1 MNVLKNDTWVMPYL
15 RKYKSLLTLVLVL
28 GFLTLF
34 SGSALMFTSG
44 YLISKCA
51 THPFNILLVYPAI
64 VLTRAFGIAR
74 PVFRYTERLS
84 AHNWVLRIVSN
95 FRKKLYDSVEKTA
108 VAIRQKHQTG
118 SLLTLLADDIEHI
131 ENLYLTTV
139 FPIVTGILVYVF
151 IIAGL
156 SVINWPFA
164 LLMVM
169 LIGILMFIM
178 PLVSV
183 LVNGANEFKQKQIQQ
198 GLYTKLTDSVLGLSD
213 WLISGRRADFMHQH
227 LDSSNQIFELRRKDK
242 NFQWYRDWL
251 SQIVIGVI
259 AIATLV
265 WAGKTMT
272 DSQNAANWI
281 AAFVLCIFPLDQ
293 TFTNIAQGVSEWPTY
308 RESIKRVNELPNA
321 DQPQTTEQI
330 ALQKPVQE
338 LTIDH
343 VDFKYDDGNQLVL
356 NQLNMQIHAGEKIGL
371 LGPSGTGKST
381 LLKLILGDAVPTSG
395 SIKINGIDISQLQNE
410 RANLFGVLDQ
420 QPYLF
425 DTSILNNIRLGN
437 LAATT
442 QQVQAVLDEVELTP
456 LIASLPAGLQTQ
468 VQEAGSRF
476 SGGEQQ
482 RLALARILLQ
492 DAPIIILDEPTVS
505 LDPITERHLLKT
517 IFRVLQDKTVI
528 WVTHHLVGINYVDQ
542 VRFIEHGQF
551 DMSGTPKEL
560 YQNNVRF
567 KQLYEMDR
575 GVGNATD

>member
-15 RKYKSLLTLVLVL
+15 RKYKMLLMLVLAL

-74 PVFRYTERLS
+74 PVFRYAERLS

-95 FRKKLYDSVEKTA
+95 FRKKLYDSVESTA

-151 IIAGL
+151 IIVGL
-156 SVINWPFA
+156 GVINWPFA
-164 LLMVM
+164 LLMLL
-169 LIGILMFIM
+169 LIGILMVVM
-178 PLVSV
+178 PMVSV
-183 LVNGANEFKQKQIQQ
+183 LVNGANEFRQKQIQQ

-213 WLISGRRADFMHQH
+213 WLISGRQSDFMQQH
-227 LDSSNQIFELRRKDK
+227 LATSNQIFTLRRKDK
-242 NFQWYRDWL
+242 NFQWFRDL
-251 SQIVIGVI
+251 ASQIVIGLA
-259 AIATLV
+259 AIATLI
-265 WAGKTMT
+265 WAGTTMT

-308 RESIKRVNELPNA
+308 RESIKRVNNLPQAEQA
-321 DQPQTTEQI
+321 DKRQQKKLTEPFNQ
-330 ALQKPVQE
+330 LV
-338 LTIDH
+338 IDH
-343 VDFKYDDGNQLVL
+343 VDFQYADSRQPVLQQLSL
-356 NQLNMQIHAGEKIGL
+356 QIEAGEKIAL

-381 LLKLILGDAVPTSG
+381 LLKLILGDEHPTAG
-395 SIKINGIDISQLQNE
+395 SIKINGTDIAQLQAE

-437 LAATT
+437 LSATEA
-442 QQVQAVLDEVELTP
+442 QVQKVLDEVELTS
-456 LIASLPAGLQTQ
+456 LIASLPAGIQTQ

-492 DAPIIILDEPTVS
+492 DAPIIILDEPTVA
-505 LDPITERHLLKT
+505 LDPITEQHLLQT
-517 IFRVLQDKTVI
+517 IFKVLKDKTVI
-528 WVTHHLVGINYVDQ
+528 WVTHHLVGINHVDQ

-560 YQNNVRF
+560 YANSERF
-567 KQLYEMDR
+567 RRLYQMDK
-575 GVGNATD
+575 GKV

>member
-1 MNVLKNDTWVMPYL
+1 MDVLKNDSWVMPYL
-15 RKYKSLLTLVLVL
+15 RKYKMLLVLVLFL

-74 PVFRYTERLS
+74 PVFRYAERLS

-95 FRKKLYDSVEKTA
+95 FRKKLYDSVESTA

-151 IIAGL
+151 IIVGL
-156 SVINWPFA
+156 GVINWPFA
-164 LLMVM
+164 LLMLLLV
-169 LIGILMFIM
+169 GILMFVM

-198 GLYTKLTDSVLGLSD
+198 GLYTRLTDSVLGLGD
-213 WLISGRRADFMHQH
+213 WLISGRQSDFMQQH
-227 LDSSNQIFELRRKDK
+227 LTTSNQIFALRRKDK
-242 NFQWYRDWL
+242 NFQWFRDLL
-251 SQIVIGVI
+251 SQIVIGVA
-259 AIATLV
+259 AIATLI
-265 WAGKTMT
+265 WAGTTMT
-272 DSQNAANWI
+272 NSQNAANWI

-308 RESIKRVNELPNA
+308 RESIKRVNALPKIDNLNSSH
-321 DQPQTTEQI
+321 QEK
-330 ALQKPVQE
+330 LQEPFKQ
-338 LTIDH
+338 LTIDRVNFQYTDSKH
-343 VDFKYDDGNQLVL
+343 LVL
-356 NQLNMQIHAGEKIGL
+356 QQLNLEVSAGEKIAL

-381 LLKLILGDAVPTSG
+381 LLKLILGDERATEG
-395 SIKINGIDISQLQNE
+395 SININGIDISQLQSE

-437 LAATT
+437 LSATKE
-442 QQVQAVLDEVELTP
+442 QVQKVLDEVELTS

-492 DAPIIILDEPTVS
+492 DAPIIILDEPTVA
-505 LDPITERHLLKT
+505 LDPITEQHLLQT
-517 IFRVLQDKTVI
+517 IFRVLKDKTVI

-560 YQNNVRF
+560 YANSQRF
-567 KQLYEMDR
+567 RRLYEMDR
-575 GVGNATD
+575 GKV

>member
-15 RKYKSLLTLVLVL
+15 RKYKLLLILVLVL

-95 FRKKLYDSVEKTA
+95 FRKKLYDSVESTA

-139 FPIVTGILVYVF
+139 FPIVTGILVYIF
-151 IIAGL
+151 IIVGL
-156 SVINWPFA
+156 GVINWPFA
-164 LLMVM
+164 LLMLL
-169 LIGILMFIM
+169 LIGILMFVM

-213 WLISGRRADFMHQH
+213 WLISGRQTDFMQQH
-227 LDSSNQIFELRRKDK
+227 LATSNEIFELRRQDK
-242 NFQWYRDWL
+242 NFQWLRDLL
-251 SQIVIGVI
+251 SQIVIGLA
-259 AIATLV
+259 AIATLI
-265 WAGKTMT
+265 WAGITMT

-293 TFTNIAQGVSEWPTY
+293 TFANIAQGVSEWPTY
-308 RESIKRVNELPNA
+308 RESIKRVNGLPTVNNA
-321 DQPQTTEQI
+321 DVVDQL
-330 ALQKPVQE
+330 ALQDSFNQLDIKQVDFQYPDNRRLVLQQLN
-338 LTIDH
+338 LTIS
-343 VDFKYDDGNQLVL
+343 
-356 NQLNMQIHAGEKIGL
+356 AGEKIAL

-381 LLKLILGDAVPTSG
+381 LLKLILGDESPTAG
-395 SIKINGIDISQLQNE
+395 SIKINGVDVNQLQTQ

-437 LAATT
+437 LAATDE
-442 QQVQAVLDEVELTP
+442 QIQKVLADVELTA
-456 LIASLPAGLQTQ
+456 LIASLPDGLETQ
-468 VQEAGSRF
+468 VQEAGTRF

-492 DAPIIILDEPTVS
+492 DAPVIILDEPTVA
-505 LDPITERHLLKT
+505 LDPITEHHLLQT
-517 IFRVLQDKTVI
+517 IFKVLKDKTVI

-551 DMSGTPKEL
+551 DMSGTPQEL
-560 YQNNVRF
+560 YANSARF
-567 KQLYEMDR
+567 RRLYEMDK
-575 GVGNATD
+575 GNV

>member
-15 RKYKSLLTLVLVL
+15 RKYKMLLLLVLAL

-74 PVFRYTERLS
+74 PVFRYAERLS

-95 FRKKLYDSVEKTA
+95 FRKKLYDSVESTA

-151 IIAGL
+151 VVVGL
-156 SVINWPFA
+156 GTINWPFA
-164 LLMVM
+164 LLMLL
-169 LIGILMFIM
+169 LIGILMFVM

-183 LVNGANEFKQKQIQQ
+183 LVNGANEFKQKQIQK

-213 WLISGRRADFMHQH
+213 WLISGRQADFMQEH
-227 LDSSNQIFELRRKDK
+227 LETSNQIFGLRRRDK
-242 NFQWYRDWL
+242 NFQWLRDLL
-251 SQIVIGVI
+251 SQIVIGII
-259 AIATLV
+259 AIATLI

-293 TFTNIAQGVSEWPTY
+293 TFINIAQGVSEWPTY
-308 RESIKRVNELPNA
+308 RESIKRVNALPQASDENTVE
-321 DQPQTTEQI
+321 QSKLQTPFERLAI
-330 ALQKPVQE
+330 N
-338 LTIDH
+338 D
-343 VDFKYDDGNQLVL
+343 VDFQYADGNQLVL
-356 NQLNMQIHAGEKIGL
+356 NQLNLQIMAGEKIAL

-381 LLKLILGDAVPTSG
+381 LLKLILGDELPTNG
-395 SIKINGIDISQLQNE
+395 SIQINGISIDQLQSE

-437 LAATT
+437 LSATEE
-442 QQVQAVLDEVELTP
+442 QVRAVLEEVELTP
-456 LIASLPAGLQTQ
+456 LIDNLPAGLHTQ
-468 VQEAGSRF
+468 VQEAGTRF

-492 DAPIIILDEPTVS
+492 DTPIIILDEPTVA
-505 LDPITERHLLKT
+505 LDPITEQHLLKT
-517 IFRVLQDKTVI
+517 IFKVLEDKTVI

-551 DMSGTPKEL
+551 DMSGTPQEL
-560 YQNNVRF
+560 YANSERF
-567 KQLYEMDR
+567 KRLYEMDQGR
-575 GVGNATD
+575 V